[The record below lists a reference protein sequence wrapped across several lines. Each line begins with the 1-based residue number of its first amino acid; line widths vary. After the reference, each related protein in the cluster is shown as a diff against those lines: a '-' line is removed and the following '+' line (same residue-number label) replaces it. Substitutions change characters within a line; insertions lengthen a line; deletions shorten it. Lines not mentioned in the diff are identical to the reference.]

1 MEYGTQ
7 AQSGTPQVSP
17 TPTAEASVP
26 QTQAAPETPSYPTQ
40 SAITPSEGN
49 SGGGWS
55 FLEGIK
61 LSEIAFGILAV
72 VGILHVINASR
83 YSIKEGKVVN
93 KDLTRR
99 IDAIEQNVISLK
111 TQMQQSHSQ
120 PANSFL

>member
-1 MEYGTQ
+1 M
-7 AQSGTPQVSP
+7 
-17 TPTAEASVP
+17 
-26 QTQAAPETPSYPTQ
+26 
-40 SAITPSEGN
+40 
-49 SGGGWS
+49 S